1 MAFCLSISYLK
12 TGYAVHCNAFLLS
25 KYSRRESVQV
35 SRVSGLKMSD
45 GKFVM
50 VAIAGTI
57 VAFVIMLVLVSG
69 GGVRHVQ
76 IFLPEKTENTLAFR
90 QVYGKMSLVGIKG
103 IAQVNPT
110 MIMRTG
116 DYSLELTV
124 INEDDRQH
132 MLYIEDVGVSTKVLR
147 PGDTDVIPFRSPG
160 EAAYNYY
167 DYMDNSREL
176 LGQIRAVKVTAFD

>member
-1 MAFCLSISYLK
+1 M
-12 TGYAVHCNAFLLS
+12 
-25 KYSRRESVQV
+25 SRA
-35 SRVSGLKMSD
+35 SGLKMSD

-50 VAIAGTI
+50 IAIAGI
-57 VAFVIMLVLVSG
+57 IAAFAILLVVVSG

-90 QVYGKMSLVGIKG
+90 EVDGKTALVGIKG

-116 DYSLELTV
+116 DYALELTV
-124 INEDDRQH
+124 INEDDRPH
-132 MLYIEDVGVSTKVLR
+132 MLYIDGVGVSTKVLR
-147 PGDTDVIPFRSPG
+147 PGETDVISFQSPG
-160 EAAYNYY
+160 EAVYNYY
-167 DYMDNSREL
+167 DYMDDSREP

>member
-1 MAFCLSISYLK
+1 M
-12 TGYAVHCNAFLLS
+12 
-25 KYSRRESVQV
+25 
-35 SRVSGLKMSD
+35 
-45 GKFVM
+45 
-50 VAIAGTI
+50 I
-57 VAFVIMLVLVSG
+57 VAFVVMLVVVSG

-90 QVYGKMSLVGIKG
+90 VVDGEVALADIKG

-124 INEDDRQH
+124 INEDDAPH
-132 MLYIEDVGVSTKVLR
+132 MLYVDGVGVYTKVLP
-147 PGDTDVIPFRSPG
+147 PGDRDVISFQSPG
-160 EAAYNYY
+160 ETVYNYY
-167 DYMDNSREL
+167 DYLDTSREP

>member
-1 MAFCLSISYLK
+1 MKNA
-12 TGYAVHCNAFLLS
+12 YAVHCSAFQRPI
-25 KYSRRESVQV
+25 YANRELTHV

-50 VAIAGTI
+50 IAVTGTI
-57 VAFVIMLVLVSG
+57 GAFIILFVVVSG

-90 QVYGKMSLVGIKG
+90 EIDGEVALVGIKG
-103 IAQVNPT
+103 IAQVNPL

-124 INEDDRQH
+124 INEDDAPH
-132 MLYIEDVGVSTKVLR
+132 MLYIDGVGVYTKVLR
-147 PGDTDVIPFRSPG
+147 PGDTDIVSFQSPG
-160 EAAYNYY
+160 EATYNYY
-167 DYMDNSREL
+167 DYMDDSRQP

>member
-1 MAFCLSISYLK
+1 MNTMSTS
-12 TGYAVHCNAFLLS
+12 
-25 KYSRRESVQV
+25 
-35 SRVSGLKMSD
+35 SGLKMSD
-45 GKFVM
+45 GMFVA

-57 VAFVIMLVLVSG
+57 AAFAILLVVVSG

-90 QVYGKMSLVGIKG
+90 EIDGEVALVGIKG

-124 INEDDRQH
+124 INEDDIPH
-132 MLYIEDVGVSTKVLR
+132 MLYVDGVGVSTKALR
-147 PGDTDVIPFRSPG
+147 PGETDVISFQSPG
-160 EAAYNYY
+160 EAVYNYY
-167 DYMDNSREL
+167 DYLDESREP
-176 LGQIRAVKVTAFD
+176 LGQIRAVRVTAFD

>member
-1 MAFCLSISYLK
+1 M
-12 TGYAVHCNAFLLS
+12 
-25 KYSRRESVQV
+25 
-35 SRVSGLKMSD
+35 KMSD

-50 VAIAGTI
+50 IAIAGTI
-57 VAFVIMLVLVSG
+57 AAFAILLVVVSG

-90 QVYGKMSLVGIKG
+90 EVDGKTALVGIKG

-116 DYSLELTV
+116 DYALELTV
-124 INEDDRQH
+124 INEDDRPH
-132 MLYIEDVGVSTKVLR
+132 MLYIDGVGVSTKVLR
-147 PGDTDVIPFRSPG
+147 PGETDVISFQSPG
-160 EAAYNYY
+160 EAVYNYY
-167 DYMDNSREL
+167 DYMDDSREP

>member
-1 MAFCLSISYLK
+1 M
-12 TGYAVHCNAFLLS
+12 
-25 KYSRRESVQV
+25 SRA
-35 SRVSGLKMSD
+35 SGLKMSD

-50 VAIAGTI
+50 IAIAGTI
-57 VAFVIMLVLVSG
+57 AAFAILLVVVSG

-90 QVYGKMSLVGIKG
+90 EVDGKTALVGIKG

-116 DYSLELTV
+116 DYALELTV
-124 INEDDRQH
+124 INEDDRPH
-132 MLYIEDVGVSTKVLR
+132 MLYIDGVGVSTKVLR
-147 PGDTDVIPFRSPG
+147 PGETDVISFQSPG
-160 EAAYNYY
+160 EAVYNYY
-167 DYMDNSREL
+167 DYMDDSREP